1 MKYLLFT
8 LLLPVTLLA
17 SELVFQFKSPTFN
30 GVGYSTHQLSKEQI
44 SFNRKK
50 SIADE
55 LAAIALQAQLAEDRT
70 ALNMFLT
77 NVQARIYSELAKQV
91 TEQLFADDGQ
101 ESGTFTLEGNQI
113 TWYKSA
119 DDQIY
124 LTVSDLLE
132 GTTTEIII
140 PVGTLFIP
148 TPASETSDGND

>member
-1 MKYLLFT
+1 MKYFILAV
-8 LLLPVTLLA
+8 LLPVTVVA
-17 SELVFQFKSPTFN
+17 SELIFQFKSPTFN

-55 LAAIALQAQLAEDRT
+55 LAAIALQAELAEDRS

-124 LTVSDLLE
+124 LTVSDLIE

-148 TPASETSDGND
+148 TPETESTGTDD

>member
-55 LAAIALQAQLAEDRT
+55 LAAIAFQAQLAEDRT

>member
-1 MKYLLFT
+1 MKYILLILVPFVC
-8 LLLPVTLLA
+8 LG
-17 SELVFQFKSPTFN
+17 SEIVFQFKSPTFN
-30 GVGYSTHQLSKEQI
+30 GIGYSAHQLTKEQI

-55 LAAIALQAQLAEDRT
+55 LEAIALQAQLAEDRS
-70 ALNMFLT
+70 ALNTFLS

-91 TEQLFADDGQ
+91 TEQLFSDDGA

-119 DDQIY
+119 DDNIV
-124 LTVSDLLE
+124 LTVADLVS
-132 GTTTEIII
+132 GTTTEIVI

-148 TPASETSDGND
+148 IETTGTSGDD

>member
-77 NVQARIYSELAKQV
+77 NVSRLQ
-91 TEQLFADDGQ
+91 
-101 ESGTFTLEGNQI
+101 NN
-113 TWYKSA
+113 
-119 DDQIY
+119 Y
-124 LTVSDLLE
+124 LLMTVKNLGHLL
-132 GTTTEIII
+132 
-140 PVGTLFIP
+140 
-148 TPASETSDGND
+148 